1 MSAILIRK
9 MVVPLEAQHY
19 LVQTF
24 KSDLQHMIAVDEQ
37 FFKHEKKV
45 LTDEFR
51 AHQGAHE
58 EEKNRNPVL
67 DPEDFKHRFE
77 ALKKFEYGLKMY
89 RALYNADL
97 QNAILFHEKMKE
109 FDDKALDTQL
119 FDDEKFNVLEI
130 VSAEDG
136 EKTYAGE
143 NEVAR
148 FLGEHFKTEYNTRES
163 HINHLKWLRKH
174 CAMAL

>member
-1 MSAILIRK
+1 

-19 LVQTF
+19 LVQHF
-24 KSDLQHMIAVDEQ
+24 KSALQQKIAVDEQ
-37 FFKHEKKV
+37 FLKNEKKKLVFKH
-45 LTDEFR
+45 
-51 AHQGAHE
+51 Q
-58 EEKNRNPVL
+58 
-67 DPEDFKHRFE
+67 FE
-77 ALKKFEYGLKMY
+77 ALNKFAYELEMY

-97 QNAILFHEKMKE
+97 QNAILFHEKMKAKDNE
-109 FDDKALDTQL
+109 ALDKQL
-119 FDDEKFNVLEI
+119 FDDKKVNVLEI

-148 FLGEHFKTEYNTRES
+148 LLGEHFKKEYNTRES

>member
-1 MSAILIRK
+1 
-9 MVVPLEAQHY
+9 
-19 LVQTF
+19 
-24 KSDLQHMIAVDEQ
+24 MIAVDEQ

-77 ALKKFEYGLKMY
+77 ALKKFAYGLKMY

-109 FDDKALDTQL
+109 FDDKALDT
-119 FDDEKFNVLEI
+119 
-130 VSAEDG
+130 
-136 EKTYAGE
+136 
-143 NEVAR
+143 
-148 FLGEHFKTEYNTRES
+148 
-163 HINHLKWLRKH
+163 
-174 CAMAL
+174 